1 MANDRLYRENVTFLL
16 CQPEAF
22 ANRLAPTAAELNQ
35 AAGTS
40 TAWWNYTTN
49 SQKLV
54 HNITCALN
62 EDGTEFTLGDSDMDE
77 SITFCDKAN
86 NASPTFYNPTVVFEA
101 FRDADKD
108 TTTAG
113 QGEFN
118 EAYDLLAY
126 PGIEYIAVLRVG
138 KKSTDYFAVGDV
150 IKMVAVKTDVG
161 LDVGGSGENL
171 RISQS
176 FLPNDF
182 VNWNYK
188 LVA

>member
-1 MANDRLYRENVTFLL
+1 MANDRLYRENITFLL

-49 SQKLV
+49 STKLV

-77 SITFCDKAN
+77 TITFCDKAN
-86 NASPTFYNPTVVFEA
+86 NASPTFYNPTVTMEA
-101 FRDADKD
+101 FRDSDKD
-108 TTTAG
+108 TTSAG

-118 EAYDLLAY
+118 EAYNLLAY

-138 KKSTDYFAVGDV
+138 KKSTDYFAVNDV